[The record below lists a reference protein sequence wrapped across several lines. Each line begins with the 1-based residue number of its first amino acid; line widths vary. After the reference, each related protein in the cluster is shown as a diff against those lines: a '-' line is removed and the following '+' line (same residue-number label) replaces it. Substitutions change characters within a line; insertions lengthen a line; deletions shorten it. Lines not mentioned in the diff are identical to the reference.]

1 MKKILLLVILMLP
14 FLNSCQKQKV
24 WEFEVLPNTCYGDAF
39 YFKPSFQP
47 RSFVLEM
54 KGTLNQDVT
63 VLMSGT
69 QPNTDGPG
77 RHVGF
82 NTIKHIKAGPLN
94 FSDSAEI
101 YVEDFKIIISGSDTT
116 LYPNPESKGTFRC
129 LPLGDIKVKITLQ

>member
-1 MKKILLLVILMLP
+1 MKKILLLAILMLP

-24 WEFEVLPNTCYGDAF
+24 WEFEVLLNTCYGDAY

-47 RSFVLEM
+47 RSFLLEM

-69 QPNTDGPG
+69 HSNPNGSKYIG
-77 RHVGF
+77 M
-82 NTIKHIKAGPLN
+82 NSIKHLKAGALN

-101 YVEDFKIIISGSDTT
+101 YVEDIKIIISGSDTT